1 MEPCNAASCPNDE
14 SNYGCTHCG
23 TTYCSIVCYAD
34 DAERHAEVCNDVGLL
49 AGFRGKSEFEKVL
62 KRYAEA
68 FADYIAAMKKWLSQS
83 YFESEAEYKQIQSY
97 AQQVSKTLGT
107 LASQPEALFKML
119 NGIRTDSKLGKNPFE
134 VAAVE
139 LRREFYSFN
148 KEMMQNATIGLYGTT
163 ASPMLDKT
171 TAFIEALYRLT
182 ETAAQQTE
190 TGRKASQIMAGKQ
203 ASEIEAALLQLVGN
217 TAISQAAK
225 LRTAFVETL
234 RKLGA
239 GIDREFARSIKK

>member
-1 MEPCNAASCPNDE
+1 MAAHTAALRTARLSATLMMLSDTQKSATMLVCWPGFAASR
-14 SNYGCTHCG
+14 SLRKFSSAT
-23 TTYCSIVCYAD
+23 
-34 DAERHAEVCNDVGLL
+34 
-49 AGFRGKSEFEKVL
+49 
-62 KRYAEA
+62 
-68 FADYIAAMKKWLSQS
+68 MKKWLSQS